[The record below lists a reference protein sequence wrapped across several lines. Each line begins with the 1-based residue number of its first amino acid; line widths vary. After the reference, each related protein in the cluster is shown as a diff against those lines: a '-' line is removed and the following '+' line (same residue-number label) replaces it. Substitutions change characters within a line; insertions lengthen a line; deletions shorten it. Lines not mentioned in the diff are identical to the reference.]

1 MKAIIDIKPDPRL
14 DGLDV
19 YVVGGAVRDALLGLP
34 CGDRDWVVVG
44 STPEALQARG
54 FVAVGADFPVFLHPQ
69 TKEEFALAR
78 TERKS
83 GRGYKGFTFYAGT
96 DVTLEQDLARRD
108 LTINAMAQSP
118 DGVVVDPYG
127 GQQDLQQSVLRHV
140 GVAFGED
147 PVRILRLARF
157 TARFTQFNVAPETM
171 ALCRQMVEQGEVD
184 HLVPERVWQ
193 EIVRGLRAEK
203 PARMF
208 EVLRACGALPVIM
221 PSLVYDEELGA
232 QLDEVRRI
240 LSPDLPAIYALL
252 LHRTSDR
259 DALSR
264 RIRATTEC
272 AQWARLLPQILTEM
286 AQTHLAYPCD
296 EQTVHQLLSLIEK
309 ADGFRRVD
317 RFLDLISLAAW
328 LRGQAAQP
336 WISALE
342 AAREVDAGAIA
353 SGLQGQGGPAI
364 AQAVRQARL
373 AAISQQM
380 SSIPAHESNQ

>member
-14 DGLDV
+14 DGLDG